1 VLLSCLPAL
10 AILLLYEAFL
20 GHRHDYAGHF
30 AAGYGATL
38 AALML
43 WLRVLSPESFSRYA
57 LLALG
62 PMCVAAILVGA
73 LAEATAF
80 RIAKFDEIDFCNQS
94 LGAVLATVVAAAYVG
109 PNKPR
114 ETFFDLGML
123 IGIAFLSVGGC
134 FAVA

>member
-10 AILLLYEAFL
+10 AILLLYEVLL
-20 GHRHDYAGHF
+20 GHRHDYTGHF

-43 WLRVLSPESFSRYA
+43 WLRALSPESFSRYA
-57 LLALG
+57 ALALG

-109 PNKPR
+109 QNKPR
-114 ETFFDLGML
+114 ESALDFGMV
-123 IGIAFLSVGGC
+123 IGIAFLSAGGC